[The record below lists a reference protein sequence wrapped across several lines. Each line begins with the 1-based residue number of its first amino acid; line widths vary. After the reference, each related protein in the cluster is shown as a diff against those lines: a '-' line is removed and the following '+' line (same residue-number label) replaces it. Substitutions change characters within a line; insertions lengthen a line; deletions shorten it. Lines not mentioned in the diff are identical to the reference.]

1 MAHKQFNGK
10 TIKPYS
16 DKDILNL
23 VLNHGFNF
31 IEICNIVNINIHK
44 FKQLTNGFR
53 QRKSK

>member
-31 IEICNIVNINIHK
+31 VEICNIVNININQY
-44 FKQLTNGFR
+44 KQLTNGLR
-53 QRKSK
+53 